1 MGTYE
6 LPPGLTLGV
15 PIGATGGE
23 GPDRFER
30 AGRLAAL
37 AEDAGFA
44 RVWTNELYTHSATVG
59 MAVAAQATQRCGI
72 GSCIA
77 YGVGRSPLVWVAEAR
92 DLDALSGG
100 RLILGLGNGTRRV
113 IEDWHGASGDA
124 PAVRMEELVEVLRKL
139 WRLDLGPVDH
149 EGRFY
154 RVKLAPTVPVEPP
167 LRERL
172 PIYLAGVNPRMVEVA
187 GRVGDGVIAHP
198 MATTQY
204 IADIMRPAI
213 ARGANRNDRDPAE
226 VETV

>member
-1 MGTYE
+1 MSAE
-6 LPPGLTLGV
+6 VLPSEPTLGV
-15 PIGATGGE
+15 PIGATGGSGSE
-23 GPDRFER
+23 RFAR
-30 AGRLAAL
+30 AGDLAAL

-59 MAVAAQATQRCGI
+59 MAVAAQRTERVEI

-77 YGVGRSPLVWVAEAR
+77 YGVGRSPLVWAAEAR

-100 RLILGLGNGTRRV
+100 RLILGLGNGTRRMM
-113 IEDWHGASGDA
+113 EDWHGVPGDA

-154 RVKLAPTVPVEPP
+154 RVKLAPTVPMEPP
-167 LRERL
+167 LRDRL

-213 ARGANRNDRDPAE
+213 VRGAA
-226 VETV
+226 